1 MTKEKKSLMGKDACD
16 ETIKTTTALI
26 AVIDKKGAIS
36 KFDSSVFEAI
46 VEKIIAQ
53 RSILTFVMINGMKIT
68 VDAEV

>member
-1 MTKEKKSLMGKDACD
+1 MGRDVCD

-26 AVIDKKGAIS
+26 SVIDKKGAID
-36 KFDSSVFEAI
+36 KFDNSVFGAT

-53 RSILTFVMINGMKIT
+53 RSMLTFVMINGMKIA